1 MLNPVVLSLPLPYL
15 LFLILVH
22 DLILLLRVFLYL
34 LLVSLLFY
42 HLIRAF
48 KVFSPDSPLSTLVL
62 ILRVTIKAQWIAL
75 LYPIHTAAIT
85 PWNTRRDRRTSS
97 LIPPLPPPPT
107 IPFGRLHRLPGLFLY
122 TIRYW
127 VSFCAW
133 DTRLFEHTCLWRSIF
148 HNRGRNILK

>member
-62 ILRVTIKAQWIAL
+62 ILRVTIKAQ
-75 LYPIHTAAIT
+75 
-85 PWNTRRDRRTSS
+85 
-97 LIPPLPPPPT
+97 
-107 IPFGRLHRLPGLFLY
+107 
-122 TIRYW
+122 
-127 VSFCAW
+127 
-133 DTRLFEHTCLWRSIF
+133 
-148 HNRGRNILK
+148 